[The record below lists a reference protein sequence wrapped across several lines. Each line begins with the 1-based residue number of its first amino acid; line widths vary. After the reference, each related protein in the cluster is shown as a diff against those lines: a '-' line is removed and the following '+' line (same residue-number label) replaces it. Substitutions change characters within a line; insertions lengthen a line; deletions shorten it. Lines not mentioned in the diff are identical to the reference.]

1 MSEGKSLSRSVGLVA
16 LTLYGIGDILGA
28 GVYGLIGKAAG
39 QMGNAVWLAFLMS
52 MIAAGLTGLSYAA
65 VGSRFPKAAGASYV
79 TQKAFQKTWLS
90 YFVGLAAMASG
101 MMSMATASR
110 IFSSYL
116 HAVVEFISV
125 EVLIV
130 CFASVLAAVVF
141 KGIKESMWVNSLCTV
156 IEVTGLLVIVVF
168 GFSSM
173 GSVNYF
179 DATTSTNINGEI
191 SFSLILSGAVL
202 TFYSFIGFEDM
213 LNVGEEVKEPEKTL
227 PRALI
232 FAVLG
237 SSIIYILISLISVA
251 AVPAPDLAAS
261 KEPLVDVVRQVAPFI
276 PPKLYTFIALFAVS
290 NTALLNFIMGS
301 RLLYGM
307 SKQNLLPKFLSQ
319 VHAKTLTP
327 HKAILV
333 MYIILLG
340 LALSG
345 EISSLAKATSVLLLM
360 CFIVVNLS
368 LIRLKTKEKPN
379 EKNKK
384 YFDVPL
390 FVPVLG
396 AIVCLTML
404 SFAQKAELILAFICA
419 AVIFVLYFIMK
430 PKAIEEDTSHL

>member
-156 IEVTGLLVIVVF
+156 IEVTGLLLIVIF
-168 GFSSM
+168 GFSSI
-173 GSVNYF
+173 GDVNYF
-179 DATTSTNINGEI
+179 DATTPANINGEI

-261 KEPLVDVVRQVAPFI
+261 KEPLVDVVRQVAPFV

-319 VHAKTLTP
+319 VHAKTSTP

-379 EKNKK
+379 EENKK

-396 AIVCLTML
+396 AIVCLMML
-404 SFAQKAELILAFICA
+404 SFAQKAELLLAFICA
-419 AVIFVLYFIMK
+419 AVIFILYYIMK
-430 PKAIEEDTSHL
+430 PKAIEEDASHL

>member
-16 LTLYGIGDILGA
+16 LTLYGVGDILGA

-116 HAVVEFISV
+116 NAVVDFLSV

-130 CFASVLAAVVF
+130 CFASVLASIVF

-168 GFSSM
+168 GLSSV
-173 GSVNYF
+173 GNVNYL
-179 DATTSTNINGEI
+179 DATTTVNLQGEI

-232 FAVLG
+232 FAVVG

-261 KEPLVDVVRQVAPFI
+261 KEPLVDVVRQVAPFV

-319 VHAKTLTP
+319 VHAKTATP

-333 MYIILLG
+333 MYLILLG

-345 EISSLAKATSVLLLM
+345 DISSLAKATSVLLLT

-368 LIRLKTKEKPN
+368 LIRLKIKEKREN
-379 EKNKK
+379 SSQRTKK
-384 YFDVPL
+384 YFDVPI
-390 FVPVLG
+390 FVPLLG

-404 SFAQKAELILAFICA
+404 FFAQKAELILALICT
-419 AVIFVLYFIMK
+419 AVIFALYFVMK
-430 PKAIEEDTSHL
+430 PKAIEED

>member
-168 GFSSM
+168 GFSSI
-173 GSVNYF
+173 GNVNYF
-179 DATTSTNINGEI
+179 DATTPTNINGEI

-261 KEPLVDVVRQVAPFI
+261 KEPLVDVVRQVAPFV

-319 VHAKTLTP
+319 VHAKTSTP

-333 MYIILLG
+333 MYVILLG

-379 EKNKK
+379 EENKK

-404 SFAQKAELILAFICA
+404 SFAQKAELLLAFICA

-430 PKAIEEDTSHL
+430 PKAIEEDTSNL